1 MRSVGFGD
9 PSDKTAQKNS
19 NSSNMKSI
27 ITLSALPSDLSKT
40 PRLPT
45 ELVETVKC
53 KRQEVEA
60 EIIALEGAPSVS
72 AAVRNVRLHH
82 TISEVRTGVET
93 ALSIVRNVLRD
104 PKDIKMHRVKIS
116 NAAFQRNLGRL
127 RGSELLMNAIGF
139 VVGQMRGP
147 GQGSGQGSGQ
157 GLDLLND
164 AGDNA
169 AYVLKSVNDNQP
181 LNTGV
186 HQSLI

>member
-9 PSDKTAQKNS
+9 PSDKTAQKNA
-19 NSSNMKSI
+19 NSSNIKSI
-27 ITLSALPSDLSKT
+27 VTLSALPSDLSKT
-40 PRLPT
+40 PRLPI
-45 ELVETVKC
+45 ELANTVKC

-72 AAVRNVRLHH
+72 AAIRNVRLYH

-93 ALSIVRNVLRD
+93 ALSIVRNVLQD

-116 NAAFQRNLGRL
+116 NAVFQRNLGRL
-127 RGSELLMNAIGF
+127 RGNELLMNAVGF
-139 VVGQMRGP
+139 VVGQMKGP
-147 GQGSGQGSGQ
+147 WQGAGQGSGQ
-157 GLDLLND
+157 GLDFLND

-169 AYVLKSVNDNQP
+169 AYVQKSVNDDQP

-186 HQSLI
+186 YQSLI